1 MTTQT
6 RPYRQ
11 TSSELTGRPGSCRSG
26 DRIPTGR
33 NRPKATFKILKAA
46 DAKSLP
52 DFVVNSLKKLN
63 TWSC

>member
-11 TSSELTGRPGSCRSG
+11 TSSELTDGCRSG